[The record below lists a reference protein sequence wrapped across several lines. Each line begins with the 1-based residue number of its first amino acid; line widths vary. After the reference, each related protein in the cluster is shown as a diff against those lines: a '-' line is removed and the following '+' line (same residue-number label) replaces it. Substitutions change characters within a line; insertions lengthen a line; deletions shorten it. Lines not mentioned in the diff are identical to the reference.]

1 MKVLLVNGSI
11 HEEGCTYTALKIIK
25 DRLLENEIDS
35 EIVWI
40 GDGPIDDFNGR
51 AHEKDIVNVIG
62 EKMKE
67 SDGLIVGSPT
77 WYSHPTARLL
87 CVLDRLSVEYGTALA
102 YKPASSIMSARR
114 AGQVMSNDII
124 TKHFSINNMPLI
136 TSTYWNLVF
145 GSKPEEVYQD
155 EEGVLTMK
163 NLADNM
169 AWILKSIEKANIPH
183 PISTKIKTNFH
194 R

>member
-1 MKVLLVNGSI
+1 MKVLLINGSI
-11 HEEGCTYTALKIIK
+11 HEAGCTYTALKIIQ
-25 DRLLENEIDS
+25 DQLLQNEVES

-40 GDGPIDDFNGR
+40 GDGPIDDYNAK

-67 SDGLIVGSPT
+67 CDGLIVGSPT

-87 CVLDRLSVEYGTALA
+87 CLLDRLSVEYGSALA
-102 YKPASSIMSARR
+102 YKPCSSIMSARR

-124 TKHFSINNMPLI
+124 TKHFSNNNMPII

-145 GSKPEEVYQD
+145 GNKPEEVYKD

-183 PISTKIKTNFH
+183 PMAKKVKTNFH